1 MARRRLEYLIDE
13 MENDSD
19 EEYGQEYKRRRPRWL
34 KERATYFEDYDDSD
48 FVTHFR
54 LSKTSALSVLS
65 MIEHNLEF
73 TTNRNQ
79 AVSPI
84 NQLLLALRFY
94 ATGGDQLSVADY
106 AGVSQST
113 ASRIVHRVSSA
124 IAALRCQYINLPQT
138 PQSVLQTQMRFY
150 NKARFPKVIGAM
162 DCTHIRIRSPGG
174 NNAELFRNR
183 KTYFSLNVQ
192 AICNANMEFSDIV
205 ARWPGSSHDST
216 IFNNCVQRA
225 RFEQGIYGDSVLLVD
240 AGYPCRSY
248 LMPPLDIVHTPAE
261 NLYNESQIRSRNVIE
276 RTFGLWKRR
285 FPVLALGMNVTLDHT
300 FAVITA
306 TAVLHNILRR
316 AGEELPQDDPHLQ
329 LPAPW
334 AELLGEGQ
342 IDGRLY
348 QQNRPISRRDNLV
361 RRTIIDT
368 YFRSLLPQ

>member
-1 MARRRLEYLIDE
+1 MTRRRLEYLIDE
-13 MENDSD
+13 RENDSD
-19 EEYGQEYKRRRPRWL
+19 EEYGQEYKKTTSRWL

-150 NKARFPKVIGAM
+150 NIARFPKVIGAM

-216 IFNNCVQRA
+216 IFNNCVQRDSGRQHSLKCA
-225 RFEQGIYGDSVLLVD
+225 KGKRSRPLCPVVQQEEVESIPTSSYDCTIVQSVLRGLET
-240 AGYPCRSY
+240 
-248 LMPPLDIVHTPAE
+248 LTPGCSVLTTTGLGKQE
-261 NLYNESQIRSRNVIE
+261 GFGIE
-276 RTFGLWKRR
+276 RVASAACLCG
-285 FPVLALGMNVTLDHT
+285 
-300 FAVITA
+300 
-306 TAVLHNILRR
+306 
-316 AGEELPQDDPHLQ
+316 
-329 LPAPW
+329 
-334 AELLGEGQ
+334 
-342 IDGRLY
+342 
-348 QQNRPISRRDNLV
+348 
-361 RRTIIDT
+361 
-368 YFRSLLPQ
+368 